1 MNEWKYRP
9 PLLSP
14 RFGHEVAVVGDDLF
28 VLGGTD
34 GEVGYSSVET
44 RHARGDGEWHYVS
57 PMPVARGTFAAGVVA
72 GIVYAAGGT
81 GPGGSALDAVDRYDP
96 ERDEWGP
103 APALPVPLAAASAAG
118 LDGRLYVAG
127 GVVGDADPA
136 EHATDA
142 VHVLDPACPRPH
154 WVPVAPMPTPR
165 ARFRLV
171 ATATHLYA
179 IGGLPSRN
187 QDALASIERYCPE
200 ADRWEAVAPM
210 HKRRGAPGAA
220 VVGNRIVVTGGGPAP
235 VGDPTARDRTA
246 EVFDAGTGYWLLLGT
261 LLPHGRAS
269 LVCAAASAH
278 RILAIGGSANTYG
291 SVVTIPDVLSLK
303 LP

>member
-14 RFGHEVAVVGDDLF
+14 RSGHEVAAAGDHLF

-34 GEVGYSSVET
+34 GDLVHSSVET
-44 RHARGDGEWHYVS
+44 RHARGDGEWHHVC
-57 PMPVARGTFAAGVVA
+57 PMPVPRSGFAAAVVG

-81 GPGGSALDAVDRYDP
+81 GRGGAALDAVDRYDP
-96 ERDEWGP
+96 ERDEWHP

-118 LDGRLYVAG
+118 LDGRVYVAG

-136 EHATDA
+136 QHATDA
-142 VHVLDPACPRPH
+142 VRVLDPADPRPH

-165 ARFRLV
+165 AQFRLV
-171 ATATHLYA
+171 ATEAHLYA
-179 IGGLPSRN
+179 LGGLPSRA
-187 QDALASIERYCPE
+187 QDALASVERYCPE
-200 ADRWEAVAPM
+200 SDRWEAVAPM
-210 HKRRGAPGAA
+210 HKRRGSPGAA
-220 VVGNRIVVTGGGPAP
+220 VVGTKIVVVGGGPAP
-235 VGDPTARDRTA
+235 VDDPTARDRTA
-246 EVFDAGTGYWLLLGT
+246 EVFDPGTGYWVLPGT

-269 LVCAAASAH
+269 LVCATVSAH